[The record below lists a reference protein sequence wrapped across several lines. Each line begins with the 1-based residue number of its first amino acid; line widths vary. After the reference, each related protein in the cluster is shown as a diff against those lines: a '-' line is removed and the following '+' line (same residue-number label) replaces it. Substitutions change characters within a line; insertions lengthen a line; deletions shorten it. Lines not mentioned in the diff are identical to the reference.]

1 MTSPVC
7 LRTQHPVLYS
17 MVLCSLTY
25 PFLLHRSTG
34 CVQERHNLA
43 LLEHLEGLEMW
54 PENTQIN
61 KCQEEKVVPNT
72 DLGSG
77 LASKV

>member
-1 MTSPVC
+1 M
-7 LRTQHPVLYS
+7 
-17 MVLCSLTY
+17 
-25 PFLLHRSTG
+25 
-34 CVQERHNLA
+34 QERHNLA